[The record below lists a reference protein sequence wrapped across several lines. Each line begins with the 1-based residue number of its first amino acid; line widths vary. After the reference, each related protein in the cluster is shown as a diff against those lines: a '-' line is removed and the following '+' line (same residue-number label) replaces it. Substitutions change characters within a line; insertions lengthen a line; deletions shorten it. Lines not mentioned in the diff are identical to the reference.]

1 MTMLNFDEKKLVADL
16 QRLSPALRVAF
27 AAACA
32 ERQMPAYR
40 SFANKHRVENPDTLD
55 RALDDAWL
63 SPSKRGMEP
72 QRQLDE
78 SMALIPQE
86 DAVKP
91 WTREANYAQDA
102 SISVAYALRAR
113 ITGEAQEA
121 AWSARHAW
129 ESLYQFVIDREGLDI
144 NQPSDMARV
153 LSHPLVQAELL
164 RQRRD
169 LDDLLSVSGE
179 NLQQVITRLRDR
191 AKGESETFFTVES

>member
-1 MTMLNFDEKKLVADL
+1 MRSCDQSQWRHAHKSYNSSLASMTMLNFDEKKLVADL

-40 SFANKHRVENPDTLD
+40 SFSNKHRVENPDTLD

-144 NQPSDMARV
+144 N
-153 LSHPLVQAELL
+153 
-164 RQRRD
+164 
-169 LDDLLSVSGE
+169 
-179 NLQQVITRLRDR
+179 
-191 AKGESETFFTVES
+191 